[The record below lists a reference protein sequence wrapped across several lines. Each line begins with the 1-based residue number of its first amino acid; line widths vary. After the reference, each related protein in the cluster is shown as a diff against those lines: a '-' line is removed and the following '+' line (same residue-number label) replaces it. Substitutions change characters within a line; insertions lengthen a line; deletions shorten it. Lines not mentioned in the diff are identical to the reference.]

1 MFLPVLLILVV
12 SVGIA
17 WPFLK
22 QRGLIPEKVLNL
34 LPSRPVSPVTDPV
47 GAEGIAA
54 APVQRGSSTESLC
67 PYCSRLNPAFTSHC
81 VECGGQMPV
90 DKLSSLW
97 EGADKQQL
105 KFEAFQCGALLL
117 LMILAM
123 LLSYNLDTWGKI
135 ALLLVT
141 VGALAYRMMKVIQG

>member
-1 MFLPVLLILVV
+1 MFLPILLIMVV
-12 SVGIA
+12 AVGIA

-34 LPSRPVSPVTDPV
+34 LPSRPAAPVADSV
-47 GAEGIAA
+47 GAEGVPAV
-54 APVQRGSSTESLC
+54 PVRRGSSTESLC
-67 PYCSRLNPAFTSHC
+67 PYCSRLNPAFTTHC

-105 KFEAFQCGALLL
+105 KFEAFQCGGLLL
-117 LMILAM
+117 LMVLAM

-135 ALLLVT
+135 VLLLVT
-141 VGALAYRMMKVIQG
+141 VGALAFRLMKVIQG